1 MEKIIRILM
10 RRDEMTRKEAEEYVK
25 DTMTEIQSAIDCG
38 DYCLAEDIFESDLG
52 LEPDYL
58 IDLLLTQGGT

>member
-25 DTMTEIQSAIDCG
+25 DTMEEIQSAIDCG
-38 DYCLAEDIFESDLG
+38 DYSLAEDIFESDFG

-58 IDLLLTQGGT
+58 IDLFI